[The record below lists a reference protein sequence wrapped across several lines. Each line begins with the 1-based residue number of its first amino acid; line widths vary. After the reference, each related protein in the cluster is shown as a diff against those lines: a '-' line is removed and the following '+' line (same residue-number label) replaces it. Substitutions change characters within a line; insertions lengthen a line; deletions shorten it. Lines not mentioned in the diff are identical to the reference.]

1 MLAIPIS
8 AVNPRIGRSI
18 NLIFALLLYVI
29 YNNLVSLAQGWVAQ
43 GKLQFPIGLVIVH
56 LLLGLVILV
65 LFWRRLTL
73 PRPWLWRLGS
83 RRAA

>member
-1 MLAIPIS
+1 MSSKIIF
-8 AVNPRIGRSI
+8 NPRIGRSI
-18 NLIFALLLYVI
+18 NLIFALLIYVF

-56 LLLGLVILV
+56 LGLALVIMV

-73 PRPWLWRLGS
+73 PRPGFWRLRWL
-83 RRAA
+83 RRA